1 MPTTEEL
8 ILRVKYDIEKGGIQ
22 FAADSLKKYAAAANE
37 GGKAVKDLENKVNSA
52 SLAFA
57 RKQKALNNARDA
69 IVKTQFA
76 FAGLSQAAGGSVGAI
91 LNLTNQIEDFEFAAK
106 KSGQSVN
113 VFSSTISQATSSVG
127 AFGVAAL
134 AAGAAVV
141 GWKIGRWIA
150 DVTGLDNAIKKATDS
165 MLGFGSAA
173 DSADAALAKALNRV
187 AQAGITNK
195 KLNEDITKANLDSQ
209 KQIIEAG
216 MTTAQKLAAIQGDMY
231 AIMTRDQSKFTADEN
246 RSMIKRYDDLA
257 RLATQYT
264 VQLNEENKRQVED
277 AKHKA
282 EEMKKAEEEIM
293 IGQFKAMQEIER
305 GNEEARAHDLEN
317 QRQYVEAQKQAEFEL
332 QLFRAKSAQDGRDF
346 MVTNSLQ
353 LLRQLGIEPNQAA
366 FNAMQNAFNEAVK
379 KISGGAKLSKAQL
392 QTILPTLIQ
401 LAQASLDY
409 GLKLSPATIE
419 LLKQAGLWDDITNK
433 PKATKTQTDGI
444 ADLVS
449 ALTKEPNGLIPT
461 LQKFIDMLAQLNG
474 MTVNTT
480 VNTNYTTD
488 GEPPGLGHKDPNT
501 LRSRAGLRGM
511 EVVDKAQQLY
521 LLHGGE
527 GVLGKDVMQQLKNGQ
542 GMTGGTVNIG
552 PGAFVIN
559 GTNLNAAQ
567 LEQVIINSLR
577 KAGALAGWKR

>member
-1 MPTTEEL
+1 MKEINQQIIEDNKKAAEESRKAWENFANGFA
-8 ILRVKYDIEKGGIQ
+8 ILADAIGGAVGQLLGIIGQLPQAIKNIGASFSGAFASFGKGGFTGIMGGIGGLAGA
-22 FAADSLKKYAAAANE
+22 FGTAISLGKALFDVFKNLFGHNWAADAKKQVALLTGGLKISDDLMKQIADDAKKMGNAMAASLIHLPDIFAELGVTADNFFQLADSVKDVFSGVEQGIISTAQANKILADTFPQLLEAAMKFGGAYLDKLKEIVAAAAQT
-37 GGKAVKDLENKVNSA
+37 GIGVDTIKDSLVSA
-52 SLAFA
+52 IKDMQEQLKSVSSDLMQNLVPAI
-57 RKQKALNNARDA
+57 DA
-69 IVKTQFA
+69 IKTKAQA
-76 FAGLSQAAGGSVGAI
+76 GGIASIILQDVEALKKAGLSTAEILQTIAPSLDAFREKLKEMGLTMGDVG
-91 LNLTNQIEDFEFAAK
+91 
-106 KSGQSVN
+106 
-113 VFSSTISQATSSVG
+113 
-127 AFGVAAL
+127 
-134 AAGAAVV
+134 
-141 GWKIGRWIA
+141 
-150 DVTGLDNAIKKATDS
+150 
-165 MLGFGSAA
+165 LGF
-173 DSADAALAKALNRV
+173 LN
-187 AQAGITNK
+187 QMDQISK
-195 KLNEDITKANLDSQ
+195 KFPEQVSQ
-209 KQIIEAG
+209 
-216 MTTAQKLAAIQGDMY
+216 
-231 AIMTRDQSKFTADEN
+231 
-246 RSMIKRYDDLA
+246 
-257 RLATQYT
+257 
-264 VQLNEENKRQVED
+264 
-277 AKHKA
+277 
-282 EEMKKAEEEIM
+282 
-293 IGQFKAMQEIER
+293 IG
-305 GNEEARAHDLEN
+305 
-317 QRQYVEAQKQAEFEL
+317 
-332 QLFRAKSAQDGRDF
+332 